1 MCRGEGFV
9 ADQDL
14 TSREAQEFLD
24 GRENTVA
31 GGTAW
36 ERIAKLVDLS
46 DKGVRAGR
54 GDKTQFRAML
64 LSLRKDEK
72 VALRVPCPCRSRC
85 PC

>member
-1 MCRGEGFV
+1 M
-9 ADQDL
+9 
-14 TSREAQEFLD
+14 
-24 GRENTVA
+24 A

-72 VALRVPCPCRSRC
+72 VVPPRALSLPLPLPVLTGCRPLVRADTDGKAHSE
-85 PC
+85 